1 MVMKFTNNAT
11 STLAS
16 GITNVA
22 TSLTVASGQGSRF
35 PSLGAGDYFYCT
47 LANSSGTVEI
57 VKVTARS
64 TDTFTVTRA
73 QDGTSASAWN
83 AGDKVELRLVSATL
97 NDLPKLDETNTF
109 SQAQTF
115 SAAPVLSSLS
125 GLVKAN
131 SSSAATAA
139 TAGTDY
145 LAPPSGTAILKAN
158 SGGALANATAGTD
171 YVAPGTTT
179 NFTKQQY
186 FGNAT
191 LTDAATIAWDVSVA
205 QVATFTFVSSN
216 RTMGAP
222 TNLVNGGFY
231 ALAVIQNSGSN
242 TLTWNSVFKW
252 AGGAAPTLSTA
263 AGAKDY
269 FTFRSD
275 GTNLYEQGRALGD
288 A

>member
-16 GITNVA
+16 GISAVA
-22 TSLTVASGQGSRF
+22 TSLTVATGQGARF

-47 LANSSGTVEI
+47 LANTSGTVEI

-73 QDGTSASAWN
+73 QDGTSAASWL
-83 AGDKVELRLVSATL
+83 AGDKVELRLVAASL
-97 NDLPKLDETNTF
+97 NDIPKLDEVNTF

-115 SAAPVLSSLS
+115 SAAPILSALT
-125 GLVKAN
+125 GLVKGNGA
-131 SSSAATAA
+131 SASTAA
-139 TAGTDY
+139 VAGTDY
-145 LAPPSGTAILKAN
+145 LAPPSGTALLKAN

-171 YVAPGTTT
+171 YVAPGTQT

-186 FGNAT
+186 FGNTA
-191 LTDAATIAWDVSVA
+191 LTDAATIAWDVSTA

-222 TNLVNGGFY
+222 TNLVNGAFY
-231 ALAVIQNSGSN
+231 GLAVIQNSGSN

-252 AGGAAPTLSTA
+252 TGGTAPTLSTA
-263 AGAKDY
+263 ASAKD
-269 FTFRSD
+269 FFVFRSD
-275 GTNLYEQGRALGD
+275 GTNLYEQGRSLG
-288 A
+288 AA

>member
-73 QDGTSASAWN
+73 QDGTSAAAWN

-115 SAAPVLSSLS
+115 SVAPVLSSLS

-252 AGGAAPTLSTA
+252 AGGVAPTLSTA